1 MNITESEDGSAGPL
15 REALAVCA
23 ATAMSGV
30 LRVTGDPGGAIHLAD
45 GLVAAIETPGA
56 PGPEVLLL
64 RSHRV
69 TESAWDE
76 AFTAA
81 AVGGPMD
88 AELVRRGM
96 AGAGELEGLLRVA
109 LADAMF
115 VLAGGTVEEYRAEP
129 GSADVV
135 LPLVP
140 GAGPDGLLA
149 EAARRIRV
157 LAPVPFRHDRDKIVA
172 VPGAARPGI
181 RLGEGQDEVLALAD
195 GRRTTR
201 DLAFALGRGVYSTML
216 QLARMRQA
224 GLLVTVPSRASG
236 PDGRGRGRPGL
247 GGEQPEGSGLPRRG
261 QGHQGLPRRI
271 GPSGGKQD
279 SRVPVGLLRS
289 RYGQAVTTGQ
299 VHND

>member
-1 MNITESEDGSAGPL
+1 MRGRAW
-15 REALAVCA
+15 
-23 ATAMSGV
+23 
-30 LRVTGDPGGAIHLAD
+30 
-45 GLVAAIETPGA
+45 
-56 PGPEVLLL
+56 L
-64 RSHRV
+64 RSQAR
-69 TESAWDE
+69 S
-76 AFTAA
+76 
-81 AVGGPMD
+81 G
-88 AELVRRGM
+88 
-96 AGAGELEGLLRVA
+96 
-109 LADAMF
+109 ADA
-115 VLAGGTVEEYRAEP
+115 
-129 GSADVV
+129 V

-181 RLGEGQDEVLALAD
+181 RLGAGQDEVLALAD
-195 GRRTTR
+195 GRRTAR
-201 DLAFALGRGVYSTML
+201 DLAFALGRGVYATML

-236 PDGRGRGRPGL
+236 PDGRGQGRPGP
-247 GGEQPEGSGLPRRG
+247 GGEQPGGSGLPRRR
-261 QGHQGLPRRI
+261 QGLPRRI

-279 SRVPVGLLRS
+279 SRVPGGLLRP